1 MTVSAALVAP
11 PPSSLASAPDEYTSI
26 DATAHDSGFVRELPD
41 GTHEGWIAVE
51 GMVCAACGQ
60 AIESQ
65 VGALPGVK
73 SVRVSLMTERT
84 RVVWDASVTPPSDLF
99 RAIRQAGYS
108 PYPADSAELE
118 AAQRQRS
125 RLLFWRLLVA
135 GLAMMQVMMYAWPE
149 YIMAPGDIEPDVIRL
164 LRWAQWMLTLPV
176 MLFCAWPIFAN
187 AVHSLRRRRIGMDVP
202 AALGIVLAFFAS
214 SASTFESSGEVW
226 FDSVTMFVF
235 FLLLARWL
243 EAAARARA
251 TLRLEALRRLLP
263 TSVTRIHVDPD
274 GSTQVQYVSPSLLSP
289 GDIVQTAPGETF
301 AADGYIVSGATQV
314 DEALLTGE
322 SQPLTKPQGA
332 WVRAGSVN
340 VLATVRL
347 RVEHASTDSTLG
359 QIRRL
364 VDDAAAARPDW
375 MRTADRWATIFLGGV
390 LVVAGLS
397 WLGWQ
402 FVDPSRGLSV
412 AIAVLIVTCP
422 CALSLATPAA
432 MLAATA
438 ALARRGIWLRT
449 PAALERLARIGRV
462 AFDKTG
468 TLTQGTP
475 AVTTVAT
482 LRHDIDASRAL
493 RIAAALASWSRH
505 PLSRALVAGCGQ
517 AAETTAMNVRELPG
531 KGLAGSIDGIEY
543 RLGNAEFTGATTA
556 ELQALPHDDGHP
568 VTWLSSNQGII
579 AGFAFDDPVREDA
592 AAAVAA
598 LHKAGVQVALLSGDA
613 SSAVRRVAE
622 HVHLDDARGSLA
634 PAEKLEVL
642 RTWQAQG
649 ETVAMVGDGIND
661 GPALA
666 GADISIV
673 LNEAA
678 PLARSHADIVLA
690 SGRLTDLSEARDMAS
705 RAVQTMRTN
714 LIWAMTYNA
723 CSVPL
728 AVLGYM
734 PPWAAGL
741 GMALSSLL
749 VIGNGLRLLRKPRK
763 ERQDAVQAAA

>member
-1 MTVSAALVAP
+1 M
-11 PPSSLASAPDEYTSI
+11 
-26 DATAHDSGFVRELPD
+26 RELPD

-65 VGALPGVK
+65 IGALPGVK

-84 RVVWDASVTPPSDLF
+84 RVVWDAAVTPPSDLF
-99 RAIRQAGYS
+99 RAIRQAGYA

-149 YIMAPGDIEPDVIRL
+149 YIMAPGDIEPDVVRL

-176 MLFCAWPIFAN
+176 MLFCSWPIFAN
-187 AVHSLRRRRIGMDVP
+187 ALHSLRRRRIGMDVP
-202 AALGIVLAFFAS
+202 AALGIVLAFLAS

-226 FDSVTMFVF
+226 FESVTMFVF

-263 TSVTRIHVDPD
+263 TSVTRIQTDED
-274 GSTQVQYVSPSLLSP
+274 GGTQVQYVSPSQLSP

-301 AADGYIVSGATQV
+301 AADGHIVSGDTQV

-322 SQPLTKPQGA
+322 SQPLAKPCGA

-340 VLATVRL
+340 VLAAVRV

-375 MRTADRWATIFLGGV
+375 MRTADRWATVFLGGV
-390 LVVAGLS
+390 LVVAALS

-432 MLAATA
+432 MLAATS

-449 PAALERLARIGRV
+449 PAALERLAQIDRV

-475 AVTTVAT
+475 AVATVAS
-482 LRHDIDASRAL
+482 LRSDVSPSQAL
-493 RIAAALASWSRH
+493 QMAAALAAWSRH
-505 PLSRALVAGCGQ
+505 PLSRALVEGCASASGPTATDVQEFAG
-517 AAETTAMNVRELPG
+517 A
-531 KGLAGSIDGIEY
+531 GLAGAIDGTAY
-543 RLGNAEFTGATTA
+543 RLGNAEFVGVTGKD
-556 ELQALPHDDGHP
+556 LQALPDDGRP
-568 VTWLSSNQGII
+568 VTWLGSNQGII
-579 AGFAFDDPVREDA
+579 ACFAFDDPVREDA
-592 AAAVAA
+592 AAAVSA
-598 LHKAGVQVALLSGDA
+598 LHRAGVQVALLSGDA
-613 SSAVRRVAE
+613 SAAVGRVAE
-622 HVHLDDARGSLA
+622 HVQLDDARGGLA
-634 PAEKLEVL
+634 PAEKLEIL

-666 GADISIV
+666 GSDISIV

-690 SGRLTDLSEARDMAS
+690 SGRLTDLSEARDMAA

-714 LIWAMTYNA
+714 LVWAMTYNA

-763 ERQDAVQAAA
+763 NVHDAVPAAA

>member
-26 DATAHDSGFVRELPD
+26 DATARDSGFVRELPD
-41 GTHEGWIAVE
+41 GMHEGWIAVE

-65 VGALPGVK
+65 IGALPGVS

-84 RVVWDASVTPPSDLF
+84 RIVWDAAVTPPSDLF
-99 RAIRQAGYS
+99 RAIRQAGYA

-149 YIMAPGDIEPDVIRL
+149 YIMPPGDIEPDVIRL
-164 LRWAQWMLTLPV
+164 LRWAQWMITLPV
-176 MLFCAWPIFAN
+176 MLFCAWPIFGN

-214 SASTFESSGEVW
+214 SAATFESSGEVW

-243 EAAARARA
+243 ESAARARA

-263 TSVTRIHVDPD
+263 TSVTRIHTDED
-274 GSTQVQYVSPSLLSP
+274 GGSQVQYVSPSQLSP
-289 GDIVQTAPGETF
+289 GDLVQTAPGETF
-301 AADGYIVSGATQV
+301 AADGYIVSGDTQV

-322 SQPLTKPQGA
+322 SQPLAKPCGA

-340 VLATVRL
+340 VLAAVRV

-390 LVVAGLS
+390 LVVAALS

-402 FVDPSRGLSV
+402 FVDPSRSLSV

-432 MLAATA
+432 MLAATSS
-438 ALARRGIWLRT
+438 LARRGIWLRT
-449 PAALERLARIGRV
+449 PAALERLAHIDRV

-475 AVTTVAT
+475 GVTA
-482 LRHDIDASRAL
+482 IASLSRDVNPSQAL
-493 RIAAALASWSRH
+493 QIAAALAAWSRH
-505 PLSRALVAGCGQ
+505 PLSRALVDAGTRPG
-517 AAETTAMNVRELPG
+517 ATATDVREFPG
-531 KGLAGSIDGIEY
+531 EGLTGMIDGVAY
-543 RLGNAEFTGATTA
+543 RLGNAAFTGATA
-556 ELQALPHDDGHP
+556 ADIQAMPPDDGHP
-568 VTWLSSNQGII
+568 VTWLGVNKSII
-579 AGFAFDDPVREDA
+579 ARFAFDDPVREDA
-592 AAAVAA
+592 AAAVSA
-598 LHKAGVQVALLSGDA
+598 LRKSGVQVALLSGDA
-613 SSAVRRVAE
+613 SAAVGRVAE
-622 HVHLDDARGSLA
+622 HVQLDDARGGLA
-634 PAEKLEVL
+634 PAEKLDIL
-642 RTWQAQG
+642 RNWQAAG

-690 SGRLTDLSEARDMAS
+690 SGRLTDLSEARDMAT

-714 LIWAMTYNA
+714 LIWAMTYNI

-763 ERQDAVQAAA
+763 NMHEAVPAAA